1 MNYRRPTKMA
11 EKGRTCEAKGCH
23 VILSVYN
30 MTAICSACFENIPLA
45 ERPYRYGDGF

>member
-11 EKGRTCEAKGCH
+11 EKGRTCEAKGCR

-30 MTAICSACFENIPLA
+30 MTAICSACFENIPVR
-45 ERPYRYGDGF
+45 ERRYLYRDGF